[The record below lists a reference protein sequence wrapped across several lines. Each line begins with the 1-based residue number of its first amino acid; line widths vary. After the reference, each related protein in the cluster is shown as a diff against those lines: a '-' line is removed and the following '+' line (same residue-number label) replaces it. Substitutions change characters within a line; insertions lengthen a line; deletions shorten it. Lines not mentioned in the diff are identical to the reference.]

1 MKKKMAIIMAGAT
14 VATSVAP
21 AFAAQENQITLRIDS
36 KNEAAVKEL
45 TDKLREASELKY
57 EDAKLESTKN
67 TNLYEIK
74 LNGQAFVNASEL
86 NQAISK
92 LAEGA
97 QLTVTV
103 KDNGHQILDGKVVD
117 YTVEEYTS
125 VKEILDALQGKG
137 LYVTN
142 TTDSVTIKE
151 TEKSSASVVVRPGDK
166 KLDFNEKLTDDKGQL
181 IGFKNKLTKIDV
193 VETMV
198 ITVKNVNEIDVNDLF
213 DGVRLTSKGMELVEA
228 LNKDKEATLSQLPEL
243 PGFNAEVDGLTRL
256 DITVNKKTITVAGEF
271 RTMKEF
277 RAVLENRA
285 DMTIS
290 SLAGD
295 DRFATAVEVSKE
307 AYPTIAVSGAQT
319 AAGAVVLV
327 GENAIVD
334 GLAAAPLAK
343 AKKAPILLAKKDGL
357 TEEVE
362 KEMLRVLGTTGLGNK
377 TIYIVGGESQISK
390 EAEAKLAKLGTKVVR
405 LSGDDRYATS
415 LAIAEEVTK
424 EEKKLKPAFVVGGEG
439 EVDAMSIAAHA
450 AKEEAPIVVVNKD
463 VVSEDAKEFMADR
476 EIVVVG
482 GKSSVSEEVVAELD
496 VLDKI
501 EKNVKRLAGDDRQGT
516 NAAVINEYYNK
527 NHTTA
532 FVAKDGYVG
541 GKSQLIDALTAA
553 PLAGNAGAPIV
564 LATNNVTVEQKEAVQ
579 SNFKGVKKIVQIG
592 QGIADS
598 VITKIAEIVKG
609 N

>member
-67 TNLYEIK
+67 TNVYDIK
-74 LNGQAFVNASEL
+74 VNGQAFVNASEL

-295 DRFATAVEVSKE
+295 DRFATAIEVSKAGFE
-307 AYPTIAVSGAQT
+307 DGQ
-319 AAGAVVLV
+319 AGAVVLV
-327 GENAIVD
+327 GQDAIVD

-541 GKSQLIDALTAA
+541 GKSQLIDAVTAA

>member
-67 TNLYEIK
+67 TNVYDIK
-74 LNGQAFVNASEL
+74 VNGQAFVNASEL

-117 YTVEEYTS
+117 YTIEEYTS

-142 TTDSVTIKE
+142 TTDAVTIKE
-151 TEKSSASVVVRPGDK
+151 TEKSTASVVVRPGDK
-166 KLDFNEKLTDDKGQL
+166 KLDFTQKITDNKNQL
-181 IGFKNKLTKIDV
+181 IGFKNELTKIDV
-193 VETMV
+193 AETMV

-228 LNKDKEATLSQLPEL
+228 LNKDKNATLSQLPEL

-295 DRFATAVEVSKE
+295 DRFATAIEVSKAGFE
-307 AYPTIAVSGAQT
+307 DGQ
-319 AAGAVVLV
+319 AGAVVLV
-327 GENAIVD
+327 GQDAIVD

-463 VVSEDAKEFMADR
+463 VVSEDAKEFMTDR

-482 GKSSVSEEVVAELD
+482 GKNSVSEEVVAELD

>member
-67 TNLYEIK
+67 TNVYDIK
-74 LNGQAFVNASEL
+74 VNGQAFVNASEL

-117 YTVEEYTS
+117 YTIEEYTS

-142 TTDSVTIKE
+142 TTDAVTIKE
-151 TEKSSASVVVRPGDK
+151 TEKSTASVVVRPGDK
-166 KLDFNEKLTDDKGQL
+166 KLDFTQKIKDDKNQL
-181 IGFKNKLTKIDV
+181 IGFKNELTKIDV
-193 VETMV
+193 AETMV

-290 SLAGD
+290 SLAGN
-295 DRFATAVEVSKE
+295 DRFATAIEVSKAGFE
-307 AYPTIAVSGAQT
+307 DRQ
-319 AAGAVVLV
+319 AGAVVLV
-327 GENAIVD
+327 GQDAIVD

>member
-67 TNLYEIK
+67 TNVYDIK
-74 LNGQAFVNASEL
+74 VNGQAFVNASEL

-193 VETMV
+193 AETMV

-228 LNKDKEATLSQLPEL
+228 LNKDRKATLSQLPEL

-295 DRFATAVEVSKE
+295 DRFATAIEVSKAGFE
-307 AYPTIAVSGAQT
+307 DRQ
-319 AAGAVVLV
+319 AGAVVLV
-327 GENAIVD
+327 GQDAIVD

-362 KEMLRVLGTTGLGNK
+362 KEMLRVLGTTGLENK

>member
-1 MKKKMAIIMAGAT
+1 MKKKMAIIMAGVT

-67 TNLYEIK
+67 TNVYDIK
-74 LNGQAFVNASEL
+74 VNGQAFVNASEL

-117 YTVEEYTS
+117 YTIEEYTS

-142 TTDSVTIKE
+142 TTDAVTIKE
-151 TEKSSASVVVRPGDK
+151 TEKSTASVVVRPGDK
-166 KLDFNEKLTDDKGQL
+166 KLDFTQKITDNKNQL
-181 IGFKNKLTKIDV
+181 IGFKNELTKIDV
-193 VETMV
+193 AETMV

-295 DRFATAVEVSKE
+295 DRFATAIEVSKAGFE
-307 AYPTIAVSGAQT
+307 DRQ
-319 AAGAVVLV
+319 AGAVVLV
-327 GENAIVD
+327 GQDAIVD

-496 VLDKI
+496 ALDEVKN
-501 EKNVKRLAGDDRQGT
+501 NVKRLAGDDRQGT

>member
-21 AFAAQENQITLRIDS
+21 VFAAQENQITLRIDS

-67 TNLYEIK
+67 TNVYDIK
-74 LNGQAFVNASEL
+74 VNGQAFVNASEL

-142 TTDSVTIKE
+142 TTDAVTIKE
-151 TEKSSASVVVRPGDK
+151 TEKSTASVVVRPGDK
-166 KLDFNEKLTDDKGQL
+166 KLDFTQKIKDDKNQL
-181 IGFKNKLTKIDV
+181 IGFKNELTKIDV
-193 VETMV
+193 AETMV

-228 LNKDKEATLSQLPEL
+228 LNKDRKATLSQLPEL

-285 DMTIS
+285 NMTIS

-295 DRFATAVEVSKE
+295 DRFATAIEVSKAGFE
-307 AYPTIAVSGAQT
+307 DRQ
-319 AAGAVVLV
+319 AGAVVLV
-327 GENAIVD
+327 GQDAIVD

>member
-67 TNLYEIK
+67 TNVYDIK
-74 LNGQAFVNASEL
+74 VNGQAFVNASEL

-117 YTVEEYTS
+117 YTIEEYTS

-142 TTDSVTIKE
+142 TTDAVTIKE
-151 TEKSSASVVVRPGDK
+151 TEKSTASVVVRPGDK
-166 KLDFNEKLTDDKGQL
+166 KLDFTQKIKDDKNQL
-181 IGFKNKLTKIDV
+181 IGFKNELTKIDV
-193 VETMV
+193 AETMV

-213 DGVRLTSKGMELVEA
+213 DGVRFTSEGMELVEA
-228 LNKDKEATLSQLPEL
+228 LNKDSQSKIDGLPSM
-243 PGFNAEVDGLTRL
+243 PGFNDEADGLTRL
-256 DITVNKKTITVAGEF
+256 EITVNNKIVTVAGDF
-271 RTMKEF
+271 GAMREF
-277 RAVLENRA
+277 RAALVDRA
-285 DMTIS
+285 NMTIS

-295 DRFATAVEVSKE
+295 DRFATAIEVSKAGFE
-307 AYPTIAVSGAQT
+307 DRQ
-319 AAGAVVLV
+319 AGAVVLV
-327 GENAIVD
+327 GQDAIVD

-501 EKNVKRLAGDDRQGT
+501 EKNVERLAGDDRQGT
-516 NAAVINEYYNK
+516 NAAVINKYHK
-527 NHTTA
+527 NATTA

>member
-67 TNLYEIK
+67 TNVYDIK
-74 LNGQAFVNASEL
+74 VNGQAFVNASEL

-193 VETMV
+193 
-198 ITVKNVNEIDVNDLF
+198 NDLF

-295 DRFATAVEVSKE
+295 DRFATAIEVSKAGFE
-307 AYPTIAVSGAQT
+307 DGQ
-319 AAGAVVLV
+319 AGAVVLV
-327 GENAIVD
+327 GQDAIVD

>member
-1 MKKKMAIIMAGAT
+1 MKKKNMAMIMAGVT

-67 TNLYEIK
+67 TNVYDIK
-74 LNGQAFVNASEL
+74 VNGQAFVNASEL

-117 YTVEEYTS
+117 YTIEEYTS

-142 TTDSVTIKE
+142 TTDAVTIKE
-151 TEKSSASVVVRPGDK
+151 TEKSTASVVVRPGDK
-166 KLDFNEKLTDDKGQL
+166 KLDFTQKITDNKNQL
-181 IGFKNKLTKIDV
+181 IGFKNELTKIDV
-193 VETMV
+193 AETMV

-228 LNKDKEATLSQLPEL
+228 LNKDRKATLSQLPEL

-290 SLAGD
+290 SLAGN
-295 DRFATAVEVSKE
+295 DRFATAIEVSKAGFE
-307 AYPTIAVSGAQT
+307 DRQ
-319 AAGAVVLV
+319 AGAVVLV
-327 GENAIVD
+327 GQDAIVD

-362 KEMLRVLGTTGLGNK
+362 KEMLRVLGTTK
-377 TIYIVGGESQISK
+377 KQ
-390 EAEAKLAKLGTKVVR
+390 KL
-405 LSGDDRYATS
+405 
-415 LAIAEEVTK
+415 
-424 EEKKLKPAFVVGGEG
+424 
-439 EVDAMSIAAHA
+439 
-450 AKEEAPIVVVNKD
+450 N
-463 VVSEDAKEFMADR
+463 
-476 EIVVVG
+476 
-482 GKSSVSEEVVAELD
+482 
-496 VLDKI
+496 
-501 EKNVKRLAGDDRQGT
+501 
-516 NAAVINEYYNK
+516 
-527 NHTTA
+527 
-532 FVAKDGYVG
+532 
-541 GKSQLIDALTAA
+541 
-553 PLAGNAGAPIV
+553 
-564 LATNNVTVEQKEAVQ
+564 
-579 SNFKGVKKIVQIG
+579 
-592 QGIADS
+592 
-598 VITKIAEIVKG
+598 
-609 N
+609 

>member
-1 MKKKMAIIMAGAT
+1 
-14 VATSVAP
+14 
-21 AFAAQENQITLRIDS
+21 
-36 KNEAAVKEL
+36 
-45 TDKLREASELKY
+45 
-57 EDAKLESTKN
+57 
-67 TNLYEIK
+67 
-74 LNGQAFVNASEL
+74 
-86 NQAISK
+86 
-92 LAEGA
+92 
-97 QLTVTV
+97 
-103 KDNGHQILDGKVVD
+103 ILDGKVVD

-295 DRFATAVEVSKE
+295 DRFATAIEVSKAGFE
-307 AYPTIAVSGAQT
+307 DGQ
-319 AAGAVVLV
+319 AGAVVLV
-327 GENAIVD
+327 GQDAIVD

-439 EVDAMSIAAHA
+439 EVDAMSISAHA

>member
-1 MKKKMAIIMAGAT
+1 
-14 VATSVAP
+14 
-21 AFAAQENQITLRIDS
+21 
-36 KNEAAVKEL
+36 
-45 TDKLREASELKY
+45 
-57 EDAKLESTKN
+57 
-67 TNLYEIK
+67 
-74 LNGQAFVNASEL
+74 
-86 NQAISK
+86 
-92 LAEGA
+92 
-97 QLTVTV
+97 
-103 KDNGHQILDGKVVD
+103 
-117 YTVEEYTS
+117 
-125 VKEILDALQGKG
+125 
-137 LYVTN
+137 
-142 TTDSVTIKE
+142 
-151 TEKSSASVVVRPGDK
+151 
-166 KLDFNEKLTDDKGQL
+166 
-181 IGFKNKLTKIDV
+181 
-193 VETMV
+193 
-198 ITVKNVNEIDVNDLF
+198 
-213 DGVRLTSKGMELVEA
+213 MELVEA
-228 LNKDKEATLSQLPEL
+228 LNKDRKATLSQLPEL

-295 DRFATAVEVSKE
+295 DRFATAIEVSKAGFENE
-307 AYPTIAVSGAQT
+307 AENI
-319 AAGAVVLV
+319 VLV
-327 GENAIVD
+327 GQDAIVD

-343 AKKAPILLAKKDGL
+343 AKNAPILLAKKDGL

-362 KEMLRVLGTTGLGNK
+362 KEMLRVLGTTGLEDK

-390 EAEAKLAKLGTKVVR
+390 DAEAKLAKLGTKVVR
-405 LSGDDRYATS
+405 LSGDDRYETS
-415 LAIAEEVTK
+415 LAIAEELTK
-424 EEKKLKPAFVVGGEG
+424 GETTLKPAFVVGGEG

-463 VVSEDAKEFMADR
+463 VVSEDAKEFMTDR

-496 VLDKI
+496 VLD
-501 EKNVKRLAGDDRQGT
+501 ETENNVERLAGDDRQGT
-516 NAAVINEYYNK
+516 NAAVINKYHK
-527 NHTTA
+527 NATTA

>member
-67 TNLYEIK
+67 TNVYDIK
-74 LNGQAFVNASEL
+74 VNGQAFVNASEL

-142 TTDSVTIKE
+142 TTDAVTIKE
-151 TEKSSASVVVRPGDK
+151 TEKSTASVVVRPGDK
-166 KLDFNEKLTDDKGQL
+166 KLDFTQKIKDDKNQL
-181 IGFKNKLTKIDV
+181 IGFKNELTKIDV
-193 VETMV
+193 AETMV

-228 LNKDKEATLSQLPEL
+228 LNNDTGAKLSEL
-243 PGFNAEVDGLTRL
+243 PKLTGFNAEADGLTRL
-256 DITVNKKTITVAGEF
+256 EITVNNKVVTVAGEF
-271 RTMKEF
+271 RAMQEF
-277 RAVLENRA
+277 KSVLENREN
-285 DMTIS
+285 MTIS

-295 DRFATAVEVSKE
+295 DRFATAIEVSK
-307 AYPTIAVSGAQT
+307 
-319 AAGAVVLV
+319 AGFEDGKADSVVLV
-327 GENAIVD
+327 GQDAIVD

-415 LAIAEEVTK
+415 LAIAGELTK
-424 EEKKLKPAFVVGGEG
+424 VEKASKPAFVVGGEG

-450 AKEEAPIVVVNKD
+450 AKVKAPIVVVNKD
-463 VVSEDAKEFMADR
+463 AVSEDAKEFMTDR

-496 VLDKI
+496 ALDEVKN
-501 EKNVKRLAGDDRQGT
+501 NVKRLAGDDRQGT

>member
-67 TNLYEIK
+67 TNVYDIK
-74 LNGQAFVNASEL
+74 VNGQAFVNASEL

-117 YTVEEYTS
+117 YTIEEYTS

-151 TEKSSASVVVRPGDK
+151 TEKSTASVVVRPGDK
-166 KLDFNEKLTDDKGQL
+166 KLDFTQKITDNKNQL
-181 IGFKNKLTKIDV
+181 IGFKNELTKIDV
-193 VETMV
+193 AETMV

-228 LNKDKEATLSQLPEL
+228 LNKDKNATLSQLPEL

-295 DRFATAVEVSKE
+295 DRFATAIEVSKAGFE
-307 AYPTIAVSGAQT
+307 DGQ
-319 AAGAVVLV
+319 AGAVVLV
-327 GENAIVD
+327 GQDAIVD

-463 VVSEDAKEFMADR
+463 VVSEDAKEFMTDR

-496 VLDKI
+496 ALD
-501 EKNVKRLAGDDRQGT
+501 ETENNVERLAGDDRQGT
-516 NAAVINEYYNK
+516 NDAVINKYHK
-527 NHTTA
+527 NATTA

-564 LATNNVTVEQKEAVQ
+564 LATNNVSVEQKEAVQ
-579 SNFKGVKKIVQIG
+579 SNFNGVKKIVQIG

>member
-67 TNLYEIK
+67 TNVYDIK
-74 LNGQAFVNASEL
+74 VNGQAFVNASEL

-193 VETMV
+193 AV

-295 DRFATAVEVSKE
+295 DRFATAIEVSKAGFE
-307 AYPTIAVSGAQT
+307 DGQ
-319 AAGAVVLV
+319 AGAVVLV
-327 GENAIVD
+327 GQDAIVD

>member
-21 AFAAQENQITLRIDS
+21 VFAAQENQITLRIDS

-67 TNLYEIK
+67 TNVYDIK
-74 LNGQAFVNASEL
+74 VNGQAFVNASEL

-117 YTVEEYTS
+117 YTIEEYTS

-142 TTDSVTIKE
+142 TTDAVTIKE
-151 TEKSSASVVVRPGDK
+151 TEKSTASVVVRPGDK
-166 KLDFNEKLTDDKGQL
+166 KLDFTQKITDNKNQL
-181 IGFKNKLTKIDV
+181 IGFKNELTKIDV
-193 VETMV
+193 AETMV

-228 LNKDKEATLSQLPEL
+228 LNKDNKATLSQLPEL

-285 DMTIS
+285 NMTIS

-295 DRFATAVEVSKE
+295 DRFATAIEVSKAGFE
-307 AYPTIAVSGAQT
+307 DRQ
-319 AAGAVVLV
+319 AGAVVLV
-327 GENAIVD
+327 GQDAIVD

-564 LATNNVTVEQKEAVQ
+564 LATNNVSVEQKEAVQ

>member
-67 TNLYEIK
+67 TNVYDIK
-74 LNGQAFVNASEL
+74 VNGQAFVNASEL

-117 YTVEEYTS
+117 YTIEEYTS

-142 TTDSVTIKE
+142 TTDAVTIKE
-151 TEKSSASVVVRPGDK
+151 TEKSTASVVVRPGDK
-166 KLDFNEKLTDDKGQL
+166 KLDFTQKITDNKNQL
-181 IGFKNKLTKIDV
+181 IGFKNELTKIDV
-193 VETMV
+193 AETMV

-228 LNKDKEATLSQLPEL
+228 LNKDKNATLSQLPEL

-295 DRFATAVEVSKE
+295 DRFATAIEVSKAGFE
-307 AYPTIAVSGAQT
+307 DGQ
-319 AAGAVVLV
+319 AGAVVLV
-327 GENAIVD
+327 GQDAIVD

-424 EEKKLKPAFVVGGEG
+424 EEKKLKPAFVDGGEG

-463 VVSEDAKEFMADR
+463 VVSEDAKEFMTDR

-496 VLDKI
+496 ALD
-501 EKNVKRLAGDDRQGT
+501 ETENNVERLAGDDRQGT
-516 NAAVINEYYNK
+516 NAAVINKYHK
-527 NHTTA
+527 NATTA

-564 LATNNVTVEQKEAVQ
+564 LATNNVSVEQKEAVQ

>member
-67 TNLYEIK
+67 TNVYDIK
-74 LNGQAFVNASEL
+74 VNGQAFVNASEL

-117 YTVEEYTS
+117 YTIEEYTS

-142 TTDSVTIKE
+142 TTDAVTIKE
-151 TEKSSASVVVRPGDK
+151 TEKSTASVVVRPGDK
-166 KLDFNEKLTDDKGQL
+166 KLDFTQKIKDDKKQL
-181 IGFKNKLTKIDV
+181 IGFKNELTKIDV
-193 VETMV
+193 AETMV

-213 DGVRLTSKGMELVEA
+213 DGVRFTSEGMELVEA
-228 LNKDKEATLSQLPEL
+228 LNKDSQSKIDGLPSM
-243 PGFNAEVDGLTRL
+243 PGFNDEADGLTRL
-256 DITVNKKTITVAGEF
+256 EITVNNKIVTVAGDF
-271 RTMKEF
+271 GAMREF
-277 RAVLENRA
+277 RAALVDRA
-285 DMTIS
+285 NMTIS

-295 DRFATAVEVSKE
+295 DRFATAIEVSKAGFE
-307 AYPTIAVSGAQT
+307 DRQ
-319 AAGAVVLV
+319 AGAVVLV
-327 GENAIVD
+327 GQDAIVD

-463 VVSEDAKEFMADR
+463 VVSEDAKEFMTDR

-496 VLDKI
+496 ALD
-501 EKNVKRLAGDDRQGT
+501 ETENNVERLAGDDRQGT
-516 NAAVINEYYNK
+516 NAAVINKYHK
-527 NHTTA
+527 NATTA

>member
-1 MKKKMAIIMAGAT
+1 MKKKNMAMIMAGVT

-67 TNLYEIK
+67 TNVYDIK
-74 LNGQAFVNASEL
+74 VNGQAFVNASEL

-117 YTVEEYTS
+117 YTIEEYTS

-142 TTDSVTIKE
+142 TTDAVTIKE
-151 TEKSSASVVVRPGDK
+151 TEKSTASVVVRPGDK
-166 KLDFNEKLTDDKGQL
+166 KLDFTQKITDNKNQL
-181 IGFKNKLTKIDV
+181 IGFKNELTKIDV
-193 VETMV
+193 AETMV

-228 LNKDKEATLSQLPEL
+228 LNKDRKATLSQLPEL

-290 SLAGD
+290 SLAGN
-295 DRFATAVEVSKE
+295 DRFATAIEVSKAGFE
-307 AYPTIAVSGAQT
+307 DRQ
-319 AAGAVVLV
+319 AGAVVLV
-327 GENAIVD
+327 GQDAIVD

>member
-67 TNLYEIK
+67 TNVYDIK
-74 LNGQAFVNASEL
+74 VNGQAFVNASEL

-92 LAEGA
+92 LAEGS

-295 DRFATAVEVSKE
+295 DRFATAIEVSKAGFE
-307 AYPTIAVSGAQT
+307 DGQ
-319 AAGAVVLV
+319 AGAVVLV
-327 GENAIVD
+327 GQDAIVD

>member
-67 TNLYEIK
+67 TNVYDIK
-74 LNGQAFVNASEL
+74 VNGQAFVNASEL

-117 YTVEEYTS
+117 YTIEEYTS

-142 TTDSVTIKE
+142 TTDAVTIKE
-151 TEKSSASVVVRPGDK
+151 TEKSTASVVVRPGDK
-166 KLDFNEKLTDDKGQL
+166 KLDFTQKITDNKNQL
-181 IGFKNKLTKIDV
+181 IGFKNELTKIDV
-193 VETMV
+193 AETMV

-228 LNKDKEATLSQLPEL
+228 LNKDRKATLSQLPEL

-290 SLAGD
+290 SLAGN
-295 DRFATAVEVSKE
+295 DRFATAIEVSKAGFE
-307 AYPTIAVSGAQT
+307 DRQ
-319 AAGAVVLV
+319 AGAVVLV
-327 GENAIVD
+327 GQDAIVD

-343 AKKAPILLAKKDGL
+343 AK
-357 TEEVE
+357 
-362 KEMLRVLGTTGLGNK
+362 
-377 TIYIVGGESQISK
+377 
-390 EAEAKLAKLGTKVVR
+390 
-405 LSGDDRYATS
+405 
-415 LAIAEEVTK
+415 
-424 EEKKLKPAFVVGGEG
+424 
-439 EVDAMSIAAHA
+439 
-450 AKEEAPIVVVNKD
+450 
-463 VVSEDAKEFMADR
+463 
-476 EIVVVG
+476 
-482 GKSSVSEEVVAELD
+482 
-496 VLDKI
+496 
-501 EKNVKRLAGDDRQGT
+501 
-516 NAAVINEYYNK
+516 
-527 NHTTA
+527 
-532 FVAKDGYVG
+532 
-541 GKSQLIDALTAA
+541 
-553 PLAGNAGAPIV
+553 
-564 LATNNVTVEQKEAVQ
+564 
-579 SNFKGVKKIVQIG
+579 
-592 QGIADS
+592 
-598 VITKIAEIVKG
+598 
-609 N
+609 

>member
-67 TNLYEIK
+67 TNVYDIK
-74 LNGQAFVNASEL
+74 VNGQAFVNASEL

-117 YTVEEYTS
+117 YTIEEYTS

-142 TTDSVTIKE
+142 TTDAVTIKE
-151 TEKSSASVVVRPGDK
+151 TEKSTASVVVRPGDK
-166 KLDFNEKLTDDKGQL
+166 KLDFTQKITDNKNQL
-181 IGFKNKLTKIDV
+181 IGFKNELTKIDV
-193 VETMV
+193 AETMV

-228 LNKDKEATLSQLPEL
+228 LNKDKNATLSQLPEL

-295 DRFATAVEVSKE
+295 DRFATAIEVSKAGFE
-307 AYPTIAVSGAQT
+307 DGQ
-319 AAGAVVLV
+319 AGAVVLV
-327 GENAIVD
+327 GQDAIVD

>member
-67 TNLYEIK
+67 TNVYDIK
-74 LNGQAFVNASEL
+74 VNGQAFVNASEL

-92 LAEGA
+92 LAEGT

-295 DRFATAVEVSKE
+295 DRFATAIEVSKAGFE
-307 AYPTIAVSGAQT
+307 DGQ
-319 AAGAVVLV
+319 AGAVVLV
-327 GENAIVD
+327 GQDAIVD

>member
-21 AFAAQENQITLRIDS
+21 VFAAQENQITLRIDS

-67 TNLYEIK
+67 TNVYDIK
-74 LNGQAFVNASEL
+74 VNGQAFVNASEL

-295 DRFATAVEVSKE
+295 DRFATAIEVSK
-307 AYPTIAVSGAQT
+307 
-319 AAGAVVLV
+319 AGFEDGQADAVVLV
-327 GENAIVD
+327 GQDAIVD

>member
-67 TNLYEIK
+67 TNVYDIK
-74 LNGQAFVNASEL
+74 VNGQAFVNASEL

-193 VETMV
+193 AETMV

-295 DRFATAVEVSKE
+295 DRFATAIEVSKAGFE
-307 AYPTIAVSGAQT
+307 DGQ
-319 AAGAVVLV
+319 AGAVVLV
-327 GENAIVD
+327 GQDAIVD

>member
-67 TNLYEIK
+67 TNVYDIK
-74 LNGQAFVNASEL
+74 VNGQAFVNASEL

-117 YTVEEYTS
+117 YTIEEYTS

-142 TTDSVTIKE
+142 TTDAVTIKE
-151 TEKSSASVVVRPGDK
+151 TEKSTASVVVRPGDK
-166 KLDFNEKLTDDKGQL
+166 KLDFTQKITDNKNQL
-181 IGFKNKLTKIDV
+181 IGFKNELTKIDV
-193 VETMV
+193 AETMV

-228 LNKDKEATLSQLPEL
+228 LNKDRKATLSQLPEL

-290 SLAGD
+290 SLAGN
-295 DRFATAVEVSKE
+295 DRFATAIEVSKAGFE
-307 AYPTIAVSGAQT
+307 DRQ
-319 AAGAVVLV
+319 AGAVVLV
-327 GENAIVD
+327 GQDAIVD

-405 LSGDDRYATS
+405 LSGDDRYETS
-415 LAIAEEVTK
+415 LAIAEELTK
-424 EEKKLKPAFVVGGEG
+424 EQKTLKPAFVVGGEG

-463 VVSEDAKEFMADR
+463 EVTEDAKEFMADR

-482 GKSSVSEEVVAELD
+482 GKNSVSEEVVAELD

>member
-67 TNLYEIK
+67 TNVYDIK
-74 LNGQAFVNASEL
+74 VNGQAFVNASEL

-117 YTVEEYTS
+117 YTIEEYTS

-228 LNKDKEATLSQLPEL
+228 LNKDRKATLSQLPEL

-290 SLAGD
+290 SLAGN
-295 DRFATAVEVSKE
+295 DRFATAIEVSKAGFE
-307 AYPTIAVSGAQT
+307 DRQ
-319 AAGAVVLV
+319 AGAVVLV
-327 GENAIVD
+327 GQDAIVD

>member
-67 TNLYEIK
+67 TNVYDIK
-74 LNGQAFVNASEL
+74 VNGQAFVNASEL

-295 DRFATAVEVSKE
+295 DRFATAIEVSKAGFE
-307 AYPTIAVSGAQT
+307 DGQ
-319 AAGAVVLV
+319 AGAVVLV
-327 GENAIVD
+327 GQDAIVD

>member
-21 AFAAQENQITLRIDS
+21 VFAAQENQITLRIDS

-67 TNLYEIK
+67 TNVYDIK
-74 LNGQAFVNASEL
+74 VNGQAFVNASEL

-117 YTVEEYTS
+117 YKIEKYTS
-125 VKEILDALQGKG
+125 VQEILDALKDKG

-142 TTDSVTIKE
+142 TTDAVTIKE
-151 TEKSSASVVVRPGDK
+151 TEKSTASVVVRPGDK
-166 KLDFNEKLTDDKGQL
+166 KLDFTQKITDNKNQL
-181 IGFKNKLTKIDV
+181 IGFKNELTKIDV
-193 VETMV
+193 AETMV

-228 LNKDKEATLSQLPEL
+228 LNKDRKATLSQLPEL

-295 DRFATAVEVSKE
+295 DRFATAIEVSKAGFE
-307 AYPTIAVSGAQT
+307 DGQ
-319 AAGAVVLV
+319 AGAVVLV
-327 GENAIVD
+327 GQDAIVD

>member
-1 MKKKMAIIMAGAT
+1 MKKKNMAMIMAGVT

-36 KNEAAVKEL
+36 KNEAAIKEL

-57 EDAKLESTKN
+57 EETKIATSKN
-67 TNLYEIK
+67 TKVYEIK
-74 LNGQAFVNASEL
+74 VNGKDFVNSSEL
-86 NQAISK
+86 NKEISA
-92 LAEGA
+92 LAEGS

-103 KDNGHQILDGKVVD
+103 RDRGHQILDGKVVD
-117 YTVEEYTS
+117 YKIEKYTS
-125 VKEILDALQGKG
+125 VQEILDALKDKG

-142 TTDSVTIKE
+142 TTDAVTIKE
-151 TEKSSASVVVRPGDK
+151 KGTSTTSVVVKPGDN
-166 KLDFNEKLTDDKGQL
+166 KLDFTKKIIDDKKQL
-181 IGFKNKLTKIDV
+181 IGFKNELTKIDV
-193 VETMV
+193 AETMA

-228 LNKDKEATLSQLPEL
+228 LNNDTGAKLSELPKL
-243 PGFNAEVDGLTRL
+243 PGFNAEADGLTRL
-256 DITVNKKTITVAGEF
+256 EITVNNKIVTVAGEF
-271 RTMKEF
+271 RAMQEF
-277 RAVLENRA
+277 KSVLENRA
-285 DMTIS
+285 NMTIS

-295 DRFATAVEVSKE
+295 DRFATAIEVSK
-307 AYPTIAVSGAQT
+307 
-319 AAGAVVLV
+319 AGFEDGQAKNIVLV
-327 GENAIVD
+327 GQDAIVD
-334 GLAAAPLAK
+334 GLAAAPLATSK
-343 AKKAPILLAKKDGL
+343 NAPILLAKKDGL

-362 KEMLRVLGTTGLGNK
+362 KEMLRVLGTTGLKDK
-377 TIYIVGGESQISK
+377 TIYIVGGESQVSK
-390 EAEAKLAKLGTKVVR
+390 EAEAKLTKLGTKVVR

-415 LAIAEEVTK
+415 LAIAEELTK
-424 EEKKLKPAFVVGGEG
+424 VEKASKLAFVVGGEG

-450 AKEEAPIVVVNKD
+450 AKVKAPIVVVNKD
-463 VVSEDAKEFMADR
+463 AVSKDAKEFMADR

-496 VLDKI
+496 ALDEVKN
-501 EKNVKRLAGDDRQGT
+501 NVKRLAGDDRQGT
-516 NAAVINEYYNK
+516 NAAVINEYYNGA
-527 NHTTA
+527 TTA

-564 LATNNVTVEQKEAVQ
+564 LATNNVSVEQKEAVQ

>member
-67 TNLYEIK
+67 TNVYDIK
-74 LNGQAFVNASEL
+74 VNGQAFVNASEL
-86 NQAISK
+86 NQVISK

-117 YTVEEYTS
+117 YTIEEYTS

-142 TTDSVTIKE
+142 TTDAVTIKE
-151 TEKSSASVVVRPGDK
+151 TEKSTASVVVRPGDK
-166 KLDFNEKLTDDKGQL
+166 KLDFTQKITDNKNQL
-181 IGFKNKLTKIDV
+181 IGFKNELTKIDV
-193 VETMV
+193 AETMV

-228 LNKDKEATLSQLPEL
+228 LNKDKNATLSQLPEL

-290 SLAGD
+290 SLAGN
-295 DRFATAVEVSKE
+295 DRFATAIEVSKAGFE
-307 AYPTIAVSGAQT
+307 DGQ
-319 AAGAVVLV
+319 AGAVVLV
-327 GENAIVD
+327 GQDAIVD

-463 VVSEDAKEFMADR
+463 EVTEDAKEFMADR

-482 GKSSVSEEVVAELD
+482 GKNSVSEEVVAELD

-564 LATNNVTVEQKEAVQ
+564 LATNNVSVEQKEAVQ

>member
-67 TNLYEIK
+67 TNVYDIK
-74 LNGQAFVNASEL
+74 VNGQAFVNASEL

-117 YTVEEYTS
+117 YTIEEYTS

-142 TTDSVTIKE
+142 TTDAVTIKE
-151 TEKSSASVVVRPGDK
+151 TEKSTASVVVRPGDK
-166 KLDFNEKLTDDKGQL
+166 KLDFTQKITDNKNQL
-181 IGFKNKLTKIDV
+181 IGFKNELTKIDV
-193 VETMV
+193 AETMV

-228 LNKDKEATLSQLPEL
+228 LNKDRKATLSQLPEL

-295 DRFATAVEVSKE
+295 DRFATAIEVSKAGFE
-307 AYPTIAVSGAQT
+307 DRQ
-319 AAGAVVLV
+319 AGAVVLV
-327 GENAIVD
+327 GQDAIVD

-463 VVSEDAKEFMADR
+463 EVTEDAKEFMADR

-482 GKSSVSEEVVAELD
+482 GKNSVSEEVVAELD

>member
-67 TNLYEIK
+67 TNVYDIK
-74 LNGQAFVNASEL
+74 VNGQAFVNASEL

-117 YTVEEYTS
+117 YTIEEYTS

-142 TTDSVTIKE
+142 TTDAVTIKE
-151 TEKSSASVVVRPGDK
+151 TEKSTASVVVRPGDK
-166 KLDFNEKLTDDKGQL
+166 KLDFTQKITDNKNQL
-181 IGFKNKLTKIDV
+181 IGFKNELTKIDV
-193 VETMV
+193 AETMV

-228 LNKDKEATLSQLPEL
+228 LNKDRKATLSQLPEL

-290 SLAGD
+290 SLAGN
-295 DRFATAVEVSKE
+295 DRFATAIEVSKAGFE
-307 AYPTIAVSGAQT
+307 DRQ
-319 AAGAVVLV
+319 AGAVVLV
-327 GENAIVD
+327 GQDAIVD

>member
-67 TNLYEIK
+67 TNVYDIK
-74 LNGQAFVNASEL
+74 VNGQAFVNASEL

-117 YTVEEYTS
+117 YTIEEYTS

-142 TTDSVTIKE
+142 TTDAVTIKE
-151 TEKSSASVVVRPGDK
+151 TEKSTASVVVRPGDK

-193 VETMV
+193 AETMV

-228 LNKDKEATLSQLPEL
+228 LNKDKNATLSQLPEL

-295 DRFATAVEVSKE
+295 DRFATAIEVSKAGFE
-307 AYPTIAVSGAQT
+307 DGQ
-319 AAGAVVLV
+319 AGAVVLV
-327 GENAIVD
+327 GQDAIVD

-463 VVSEDAKEFMADR
+463 VVSEDAKEFMTDR

-496 VLDKI
+496 ALD
-501 EKNVKRLAGDDRQGT
+501 ETENNVERLAGDDRQGT
-516 NAAVINEYYNK
+516 NAAVINKYHK
-527 NHTTA
+527 NATTA

-564 LATNNVTVEQKEAVQ
+564 LATNNVSVEQKEAVQ

>member
-21 AFAAQENQITLRIDS
+21 VFAAQENQITLRIDS

-67 TNLYEIK
+67 TNVYDIK
-74 LNGQAFVNASEL
+74 VNGQAFVNASEL

-295 DRFATAVEVSKE
+295 DRFATAIEVSKAGFE
-307 AYPTIAVSGAQT
+307 DGQ
-319 AAGAVVLV
+319 AGAVVLV
-327 GENAIVD
+327 GQDAIVD

-501 EKNVKRLAGDDRQGT
+501 EKNVERLAGDDRQGT

-541 GKSQLIDALTAA
+541 WKE
-553 PLAGNAGAPIV
+553 PI
-564 LATNNVTVEQKEAVQ
+564 NRCFNCCSFSWKCRC
-579 SNFKGVKKIVQIG
+579 SNSI
-592 QGIADS
+592 S
-598 VITKIAEIVKG
+598 Y
-609 N
+609 

>member
-21 AFAAQENQITLRIDS
+21 AFAAEENQITLRIDS

-67 TNLYEIK
+67 TNVYEIK
-74 LNGQAFVNASEL
+74 VNGQAFVNASEL

-125 VKEILDALQGKG
+125 VKEILDDLKGKG

-142 TTDSVTIKE
+142 TTDAVTIKE
-151 TEKSSASVVVRPGDK
+151 TEKSTASVVVRPGDQ
-166 KLDFNEKLTDDKGQL
+166 KLDFTKKLTDNKGQL
-181 IGFKNKLTKIDV
+181 IGFKNQLSKINVAD
-193 VETMV
+193 TMV

-213 DGVRLTSKGMELVEA
+213 DGVRFTSEGMELVEA
-228 LNKDKEATLSQLPEL
+228 LNKDSQSKIDGLPSM
-243 PGFNAEVDGLTRL
+243 PGFNDEADGLTRL
-256 DITVNKKTITVAGEF
+256 EITVNNKIVTVAGDF
-271 RTMKEF
+271 GAMREF
-277 RAVLENRA
+277 RAALVDRA
-285 DMTIS
+285 NMTIS

-295 DRFATAVEVSKE
+295 DRFATAIEVSKAGFEDE
-307 AYPTIAVSGAQT
+307 ASNI
-319 AAGAVVLV
+319 VLV
-327 GENAIVD
+327 GQDAIVD

-343 AKKAPILLAKKDGL
+343 AKNAPILLAKKDGL

-362 KEMLRVLGTTGLGNK
+362 KEMLRVLGTTGLEGK
-377 TIYIVGGESQISK
+377 TIYIVGGENQISK

-405 LSGDDRYATS
+405 LSGDDRYETS
-415 LAIAEEVTK
+415 LAIAEELTK
-424 EEKKLKPAFVVGGEG
+424 EQKTLKPAFVVGGEG
-439 EVDAMSIAAHA
+439 EVDAMSIAAYA

-463 VVSEDAKEFMADR
+463 EVTEDAKEFMADR

-482 GKSSVSEEVVAELD
+482 GKNSVSEEVVAELD
-496 VLDKI
+496 ALD
-501 EKNVKRLAGDDRQGT
+501 ETENNVKRLAGDDRQGT

>member
-1 MKKKMAIIMAGAT
+1 MKKKNMAIIMAGAT

-21 AFAAQENQITLRIDS
+21 VFAAQENQITLRIDS

-67 TNLYEIK
+67 TNVYDIK
-74 LNGQAFVNASEL
+74 VNGQAFVNASEL

-142 TTDSVTIKE
+142 TTDAVTIKE
-151 TEKSSASVVVRPGDK
+151 TEKSTASVVVRPGDK
-166 KLDFNEKLTDDKGQL
+166 KLDFTQKIKDDKNQL
-181 IGFKNKLTKIDV
+181 IGFKNELTKIDV
-193 VETMV
+193 AETMV

-228 LNKDKEATLSQLPEL
+228 LNNATGVKLSELPKL
-243 PGFNAEVDGLTRL
+243 PGFNDEVDGLTRL
-256 DITVNKKTITVAGEF
+256 KITLNKKTITVAGEF

-285 DMTIS
+285 KMTIS

-295 DRFATAVEVSKE
+295 DRFATAIEVSKAGFE
-307 AYPTIAVSGAQT
+307 DGQ
-319 AAGAVVLV
+319 AGAVVLV
-327 GENAIVD
+327 GQDAIVD
-334 GLAAAPLAK
+334 GLAAAPLAS
-343 AKKAPILLAKKDGL
+343 AKNAPILLAKKDGL
-357 TEEVE
+357 TEDVE
-362 KEMLRVLGTTGLGNK
+362 KEMLRVLGTTGLEDK
-377 TIYIVGGESQISK
+377 TIYIVGGENQISK
-390 EAEAKLAKLGTKVVR
+390 EAEAKLAKLGTNVVR
-405 LSGDDRYATS
+405 LSGDDRYETS
-415 LAIAEEVTK
+415 LAIADELAKK
-424 EEKKLKPAFVVGGEG
+424 EMPLTNAVLDTFVVGGNG
-439 EVDAMSIAAHA
+439 EVDAMSIAAYA
-450 AKEEAPIVVVNKD
+450 AQIEAPIIVVNKD
-463 VVSEDAKEFMADR
+463 EVSEDAKAFMANR

-482 GKSSVSEEVVAELD
+482 GKNSVSEEVVAELD
-496 VLDKI
+496 ALDKI

>member
-67 TNLYEIK
+67 TNVYDIK
-74 LNGQAFVNASEL
+74 VNGQAFVNASEL

-117 YTVEEYTS
+117 YTIEEYTS

-228 LNKDKEATLSQLPEL
+228 LNKDRKATLSQLPEL

-290 SLAGD
+290 SLAGN
-295 DRFATAVEVSKE
+295 DRFATAIEVSKAGFE
-307 AYPTIAVSGAQT
+307 DRQ
-319 AAGAVVLV
+319 AGAVVLV
-327 GENAIVD
+327 GQDAIVD

-405 LSGDDRYATS
+405 LSGDDRYETS
-415 LAIAEEVTK
+415 LAIAEELTK
-424 EEKKLKPAFVVGGEG
+424 EQKTLKPAFVVGGEG

-463 VVSEDAKEFMADR
+463 EVTEDAKEFMADR

-482 GKSSVSEEVVAELD
+482 GKNSVSEEVVAELD

>member
-67 TNLYEIK
+67 TNVYDIK
-74 LNGQAFVNASEL
+74 VNGQAFVNASEL

-117 YTVEEYTS
+117 YTIEEYTS

-142 TTDSVTIKE
+142 TTDAVTIKE
-151 TEKSSASVVVRPGDK
+151 TEKSTASVVVRPGDK
-166 KLDFNEKLTDDKGQL
+166 KLDFTQKITDNKNQL
-181 IGFKNKLTKIDV
+181 IGFKNELTKIDV
-193 VETMV
+193 AETMV

-228 LNKDKEATLSQLPEL
+228 LNKDKNATLSQLPEL

-295 DRFATAVEVSKE
+295 DRFATAIEVSKAGFE
-307 AYPTIAVSGAQT
+307 DGQ
-319 AAGAVVLV
+319 AGAVVLV
-327 GENAIVD
+327 GQDAIVD

-463 VVSEDAKEFMADR
+463 VVSEDAKEFMTDR